1 MDRVAPTAATTATP
15 GAPAPAATAAAL
27 RDALRRP
34 GAVRPA
40 AVGTRTGPPPP
51 LAGRGRRGRR
61 GVAGLGGAAAVVMG
75 ADDGHPE
82 EWDRRVADL
91 AAFVE
96 DERGLTFDH
105 PVTVEFLS
113 DDEYSERTRVDE
125 SVLTDRDRDVF
136 EEGAAVMTALGLVP
150 PGTDLLE
157 STNDLGDSGTLAF
170 YDPTTER
177 VVVRGD
183 ELTPGLKGTLV
194 HELTHV
200 LQDQHFDLEDPPI
213 EDSEP
218 AWEGHRVV
226 VEGDAVRVENAWVAG
241 LPPDERDA
249 YYDEMDSGVDES
261 ESDLED
267 VPGALQAQFAVPYV
281 VGGPLIDLI
290 VAADGNGGVD
300 DAFADPPSTSEQ
312 FFDPRAYFGN
322 DDGVD
327 VDEPEIPEG
336 AEEVGESGPLGAATL
351 FVMLTERI
359 DPLVALSAVD
369 GWGGDHSVAY
379 EDDGR
384 TCVHARI
391 EGDTAADTEELR
403 LALESWAAAG
413 PPDVARVTAVD
424 GMVVLEACAPES
436 MPDDAE
442 AARST
447 RSIDALYVVG
457 SRSQIMLRA
466 EEAGL
471 GHDAAFTAADCFVRS
486 FSFED
491 FLALDPEDATVGEA
505 WSTCGLG

>member
-1 MDRVAPTAATTATP
+1 VA
-15 GAPAPAATAAAL
+15 L
-27 RDALRRP
+27 
-34 GAVRPA
+34 AVVA
-40 AVGTRTGPPPP
+40 
-51 LAGRGRRGRR
+51 
-61 GVAGLGGAAAVVMG
+61 VAGLGGAAAVAMR
-75 ADDGHPE
+75 ADDGHPD

-96 DERGLTFDH
+96 AERGLTFDH
-105 PVTVEFLS
+105 PVTVEFVS

-125 SVLTDRDRDVF
+125 SVLTDQDRRHF
-136 EEGAAVMTALGLVP
+136 EESAAVMTAMGLVP

-157 STNDLGDSGTLAF
+157 SRNDLGDSGTLAF
-170 YDPTTER
+170 YDPTSER

-183 ELTPGLKGTLV
+183 ELTPGLQGTLV

-200 LQDQHFDLEDPPI
+200 LQDQHFDIEDPPI
-213 EDSEP
+213 DTP
-218 AWEGHRVV
+218 AAWEGHRVL
-226 VEGDAVRVENAWVAG
+226 VEGDAVRIEDAWIAG
-241 LPPDERDA
+241 LPPDERDT
-249 YYDEMDSGVDES
+249 YHDEMDSGVEAS
-261 ESDLED
+261 EADLED
-267 VPGALQAQFAVPYV
+267 VPGALQAQFAVPYI
-281 VGGPLIDLI
+281 VGGPLVDLI

-312 FFDPRAYFGN
+312 FFDPRAYFAD

-327 VDEPEIPEG
+327 VDQPGMPDG

-379 EDDGR
+379 EVDGD
-384 TCVHARI
+384 TCVNARI
-391 EGDTAADTEELR
+391 QGDTAADTEELR

-413 PPDVARVTAVD
+413 PPGVASVMAAD
-424 GMVVLEACAPES
+424 GMVALGACAPES
-436 MPDDAE
+436 PPDDAE

-457 SRSQIMLRA
+457 SRSQIMLQA
-466 EEAGL
+466 EQAGL

-486 FSFED
+486 FSFEE
-491 FLALDPEDATVGEA
+491 FLALEPEDAMVGEA
-505 WSTCGLG
+505 WSICGLNDTE